1 MSENYPIDFVVTWVD
16 GNDPVWQA
24 EKAKYSPS
32 KNADNRNVRF
42 RDWDNMQY
50 WVRAVEKFAPWV
62 NKKHFVTYGHL
73 PKWLNTDNPKLN
85 IVKHSD
91 FIPKEYLPT
100 FSSHSI
106 ELNLHRIEGLAE
118 RFVYFNDDMFLIRP
132 VKREL
137 FFAGKDCLPTDF
149 AIAST
154 LSVADKKDTVQYV
167 KFNNIV
173 ILNTHFDKK
182 EQMKKYFSKWINLE
196 YGWNSLRNLILS
208 GEHHFKCFANNHL
221 AFSYLKTTFIDLWD
235 KEFDELDETCKHKFR
250 NKTDENQWLMRYW
263 QLAKGDFEPIGRH
276 VKGKVYEI
284 YNGVEQNQDLFKSIE
299 NQLIPMICIND
310 NENVDFEPMK
320 ERIKQAF
327 DKILP
332 EKSSF
337 EK

>member
-1 MSENYPIDFVVTWVD
+1 MILY
-16 GNDPVWQA
+16 Q
-24 EKAKYSPS
+24 
-32 KNADNRNVRF
+32 KNI
-42 RDWDNMQY
+42 Y
-50 WVRAVEKFAPWV
+50 L
-62 NKKHFVTYGHL
+62 HL
-73 PKWLNTDNPKLN
+73 VHIL
-85 IVKHSD
+85 
-91 FIPKEYLPT
+91 
-100 FSSHSI
+100 
-106 ELNLHRIEGLAE
+106 LNLHRIESLAE

-137 FFAGKDCLPTDF
+137 FFAGKNCLPTDF

-154 LSVADKKDTVQYV
+154 LSVADKRDTVQYV

-299 NQLIPMICIND
+299 NQLMPMICIND